1 MLTEKNPNKK
11 HNKRRHYFFLNSYED
26 RAFTK
31 CPKCD
36 GKTKLR
42 KFPLVIHI
50 DPEQLILLNKKC
62 RYCTHCDLIITKKSE
77 METLMVTYF
86 EDLNPDIIGNNYLT
100 IGVVERK
107 DWQQASKGKISQNE
121 IIERVYV
128 FKDMLNF
135 EPVSVGWY
143 PERTNRKGK

>member
-1 MLTEKNPNKK
+1 
-11 HNKRRHYFFLNSYED
+11 
-26 RAFTK
+26 
-31 CPKCD
+31 
-36 GKTKLR
+36 
-42 KFPLVIHI
+42 
-50 DPEQLILLNKKC
+50 
-62 RYCTHCDLIITKKSE
+62 
-77 METLMVTYF
+77 MVTYF